1 MDIEEVFEFYRTEFV
16 PAYSDLVGYI
26 GDKPQQ
32 MVIELENTF
41 THISQYF
48 NPNLDIQD
56 KDKNLTKAYDHLVRA
71 TLDCYKLLWVTM
83 HEQLKDIEEN
93 EAKRKLGL
101 NISETEFRT
110 KFQEIKKLAQEA
122 RRIEMISVGL
132 APIESLDKY
141 KEVVKYS
148 YELIGKIDGDKIQ
161 EIESKAQEIESLKR
175 FFSIK
180 ELVMGIAAG
189 ILAGLISGYLLH
201 LSIAS
206 SAP

>member
-1 MDIEEVFEFYRTEFV
+1 MDIGEVFEFYRTEFV

-32 MVIELENTF
+32 TVIELENTF

-48 NPNLDIQD
+48 NPILDIQD
-56 KDKNLTKAYDHLVRA
+56 KNKNLEKAYDHLVRA

-83 HEQLKDIEEN
+83 YEQLKAIEED

-101 NISETEFRT
+101 NISEMGFLT
-110 KFQEIKKLAQEA
+110 KFQKLRKLAQEA
-122 RRIEMISVGL
+122 RGMEMVSVGL

-141 KEVVKYS
+141 KEVVKDS
-148 YELIGKIDGDKIQ
+148 YELIDTIDENKIQ
-161 EIESKAQEIESLKR
+161 EIKSLKR
-175 FFSIK
+175 FVSTK
-180 ELVMGIAAG
+180 EFMVG

-201 LSIAS
+201 LFIAS
-206 SAP
+206 PTS

>member
-1 MDIEEVFEFYRTEFV
+1 MDIEEVFKFYRTEFV

-48 NPNLDIQD
+48 NPILDIRD
-56 KDKNLTKAYDHLVRA
+56 KDKNLEKAYDHLVRA

-83 HEQLKDIEEN
+83 HEQLGGIEED
-93 EAKRKLGL
+93 EGKRKLGL
-101 NISETEFRT
+101 NISEAEFLT
-110 KFQEIKKLAQEA
+110 KFQKIKKLAQEA
-122 RRIEMISVGL
+122 RRIEMTSVGL
-132 APIESLDKY
+132 SPIESLDKY

-148 YELIGKIDGDKIQ
+148 YELIDTIDENKMQ
-161 EIESKAQEIESLKR
+161 EIKSLKK
-175 FFSIK
+175 FVSTK
-180 ELVMGIAAG
+180 EFIIGTAVG

-201 LSIAS
+201 LFIAS
-206 SAP
+206 PTP